1 MRNDGFKLRR
11 FYDGKIIFTPLMPND
26 NIFIL
31 LYDEL
36 G

>member
-1 MRNDGFKLRR
+1 MGSSLEDLI
-11 FYDGKIIFTPLMPND
+11 YDGKIIFTPLMPND